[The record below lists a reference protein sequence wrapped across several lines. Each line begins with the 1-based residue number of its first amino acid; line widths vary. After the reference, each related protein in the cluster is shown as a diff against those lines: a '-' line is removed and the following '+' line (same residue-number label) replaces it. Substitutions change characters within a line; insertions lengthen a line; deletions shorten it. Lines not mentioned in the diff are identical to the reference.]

1 MPERDDTLALAKAEA
16 DAILAEA
23 QEQAER
29 LMRAAKHVASV
40 DDQEAVK
47 ADLAALAAT
56 IESAIEDLAAIL
68 QEIKKF
74 S

>member
-1 MPERDDTLALAKAEA
+1 MPERDDILAFAKAEA

-23 QEQAER
+23 QEQSER
-29 LMRAAKHVASV
+29 LKRAAEHVASV
-40 DDQEAVK
+40 DDQKAVK

-56 IESAIEDLAAIL
+56 IESAIEDLTAIL